1 MSEIKIY
8 KILFH
13 NQGKV
18 YEMYAKNVHHSA
30 MFGFIEIEK
39 LLFGEKTSVVVDPTE
54 ENLKNEFNGV
64 ERTYIPMHSIIRID
78 EVKKYVRG
86 SGLGTVIAMML
97 PYTIS
102 FLIAWLLLL
111 LFWIEMSWPL
121 VPGGALAYQL

>member
-1 MSEIKIY
+1 MQIGISPELTQVSYRIGDSVSNVITPMNPY
-8 KILFH
+8 MIIIL
-13 NQGKV
+13 
-18 YEMYAKNVHHSA
+18 M
-30 MFGFIEIEK
+30 
-39 LLFGEKTSVVVDPTE
+39 
-54 ENLKNEFNGV
+54 
-64 ERTYIPMHSIIRID
+64 

-121 VPGGALAYQL
+121 GPGGALVYQL

>member
-1 MSEIKIY
+1 MQIGISPELTQVSYRIGDSVSNVITPMNPY
-8 KILFH
+8 MIIIL
-13 NQGKV
+13 
-18 YEMYAKNVHHSA
+18 M
-30 MFGFIEIEK
+30 
-39 LLFGEKTSVVVDPTE
+39 
-54 ENLKNEFNGV
+54 
-64 ERTYIPMHSIIRID
+64 

-121 VPGGALAYQL
+121 GPGGVLVYQL